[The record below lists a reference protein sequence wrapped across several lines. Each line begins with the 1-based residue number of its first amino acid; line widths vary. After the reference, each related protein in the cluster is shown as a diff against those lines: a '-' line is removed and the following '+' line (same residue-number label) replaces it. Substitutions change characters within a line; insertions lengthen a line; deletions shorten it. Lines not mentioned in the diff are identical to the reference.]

1 MHALNNRLQLREP
14 RKIDVGKKN
23 ATGRS
28 FSANESHAIVG
39 LRNWIF
45 RGALKIFHL
54 LNYLWVLHVTI

>member
-14 RKIDVGKKN
+14 RKITAGQKN

-28 FSANESHAIVG
+28 CSANESHAIVG

-45 RGALKIFHL
+45 RGSH
-54 LNYLWVLHVTI
+54 